1 MEIQIIH
8 SLTDNFEAFSHKTE
22 EGIEFWL
29 ARDLQQLLGY
39 TEWRNFTKVI
49 LKSKTAC
56 ELSGQQIDNHFV
68 DINKTIQMPTVTFS
82 MNDKIYDKL
91 MDFVDTLPKDSIAI
105 YKMDINESDI
115 IQIIGNKAVK
125 EAQRKNLENDI
136 PNVYSKN
143 GVMYPFE
150 KGELKERLD
159 ALTVGSEMKKE
170 YDFNHSVQNPYTK
183 KVEGCE

>member
-1 MEIQIIH
+1 
-8 SLTDNFEAFSHKTE
+8 
-22 EGIEFWL
+22 
-29 ARDLQQLLGY
+29 
-39 TEWRNFTKVI
+39 
-49 LKSKTAC
+49 
-56 ELSGQQIDNHFV
+56 
-68 DINKTIQMPTVTFS
+68 MPTVTLN
-82 MNDKIYDKL
+82 MNDEIYDKL
-91 MDFVDTLPKDSIAI
+91 MNFVDTLPKDSIAI

-125 EAQRKNLENDI
+125 EAQRKSLKNGI

-143 GVMYPFE
+143 GVMYFQLPDGTITMDNPFE

-183 KVEGCE
+183 KVEGHG